1 MLDVVEVQCPS
12 CFEPTAVQVDV
23 PEGRMRL
30 AVDCD
35 VCCRPLHVNVE
46 VRDGYVVS
54 AQAGSGW

>member
-1 MLDVVEVQCPS
+1 MLDVVEVQCPT
-12 CFEPTAVQVDV
+12 CFELTAVQVDV
-23 PEGRMRL
+23 PEGRTRL